1 MPAFVAYIKKKREKE
16 RKEIIFSFFFFF
28 FFFIGVIIM
37 DDKEVMDLGYITF
50 LRVQLAVYQ
59 TIFIIYV

>member
-1 MPAFVAYIKKKREKE
+1 MKKRE
-16 RKEIIFSFFFFF
+16 RKEIIFLFFFY
-28 FFFIGVIIM
+28 ICVIIM
-37 DDKEVMDLGYITF
+37 DDKEVMDLGYTVF

>member
-1 MPAFVAYIKKKREKE
+1 MPVFVAYINEKERE
-16 RKEIIFSFFFFF
+16 RKEIIFLF
-28 FFFIGVIIM
+28 FFFICVIIM
-37 DDKEVMDLGYITF
+37 DDKEVMDLGYTVF